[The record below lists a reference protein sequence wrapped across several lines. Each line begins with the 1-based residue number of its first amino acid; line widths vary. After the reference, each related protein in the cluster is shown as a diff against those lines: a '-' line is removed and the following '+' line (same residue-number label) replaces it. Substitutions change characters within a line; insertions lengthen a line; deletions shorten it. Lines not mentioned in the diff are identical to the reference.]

1 MIRKILSLFLL
12 LAVVVGCSRGA
23 AESESSA
30 AAAAPPSS
38 APASAVMPVKDKTAD
53 DVITAYIAARGGKEK
68 IAAVQSVRMV
78 GTLSGGGM
86 KGLPTTVEKKRP
98 NKFRRVLEDPEGRG
112 VNAVDGD
119 NAWQVGGP
127 AGPNPA
133 KVPPKA
139 ALRFK
144 RASDMDGALVDYK
157 AKGHQVE
164 LLGKEKLG
172 DSEAYKLRVKFKDG
186 EEGMFWID
194 TKSNL
199 LVKMAEPALTPM
211 GIKQVEVRYRD
222 YKTVNGVSWPY
233 TEMVSVPDSGFAQT
247 VVWRDIQV
255 NVPIDDASFKMPS

>member
-1 MIRKILSLFLL
+1 MVRKILSLFLL

-23 AESESSA
+23 AEPDSSA
-30 AAAAPPSS
+30 AAAPPAS
-38 APASAVMPVKDKTAD
+38 APASVLTPVKDKTAD
-53 DVITAYIAARGGKEK
+53 DVIAAYVAARGGKEK
-68 IAAVQSVRMV
+68 LAAIQSVRMV
-78 GTLSGGGM
+78 GILSGGGM

-133 KVPPKA
+133 KVPPKS

-144 RASDMDGALVDYK
+144 RASDIDGALVDYK

-186 EEGMFWID
+186 EEGLFWID
-194 TKSNL
+194 AQSNL
-199 LVKMAEPALTPM
+199 LVKSAEPAPTPM
-211 GIKQVEVRYRD
+211 GIRQVEVRYRD
-222 YKTVNGVSWPY
+222 YKAVNGVSFPY
-233 TEMVSVPDSGFAQT
+233 TEIVSIPDSNFAQT
-247 VVWRDIQV
+247 VAWHDIQV
-255 NVPIDDASFKMPS
+255 NVPVDDASFKMPG